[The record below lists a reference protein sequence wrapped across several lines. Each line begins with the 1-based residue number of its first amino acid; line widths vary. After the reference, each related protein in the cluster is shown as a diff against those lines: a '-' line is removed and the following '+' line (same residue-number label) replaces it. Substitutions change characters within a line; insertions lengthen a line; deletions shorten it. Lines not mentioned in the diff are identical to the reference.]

1 MLEANEPRDLE
12 LMRRLSAGDED
23 AFLEFYRRH
32 QGGVYR
38 YALHMTGRPE
48 AADDVVQE
56 TFMTLIR
63 HAGKYDEGRGAP
75 AAFLY
80 GVARNHVR
88 KLQEKE
94 RRYVALPG
102 EEGGEFVLESDAA
115 RGHTNG
121 NGRYAAA
128 SSGTGS
134 VLQGL
139 EKTEAIL
146 MLRDAVLTLPLHY
159 REAVTLC
166 DLQGKSYE
174 DAAALLACP
183 VGTVRSRLNRAR
195 SILLEK
201 LRPRRTGAGALRA
214 QLGDKP

>member
-94 RRYVALPG
+94 RRYVSLPG
-102 EEGGEFVLESDAA
+102 EECGEFVLEKSAA
-115 RGHTNG
+115 RSQSNG
-121 NGRYAAA
+121 NERYAVAP
-128 SSGTGS
+128 SGTGS

-139 EKTEAIL
+139 EEEETIL
-146 MLRDAVLTLPLHY
+146 MLRDAILTLPLHY
-159 REAVTLC
+159 REPVTLC

-201 LRPRRTGAGALRA
+201 LRPRRTETRALRA
-214 QLGDKP
+214 QLGGKP

>member
-32 QGGVYR
+32 QGGVFR

-63 HAGKYDEGRGAP
+63 HAGKYDEERGAP
-75 AAFLY
+75 GAFLY

-102 EEGGEFVLESDAA
+102 DEGGEYMLESDAA
-115 RGHTNG
+115 HGHSNG

-128 SSGTGS
+128 PSGTES

-139 EKTEAIL
+139 EKEETIL

-159 REAVTLC
+159 REPVTLC

-201 LRPRRTGAGALRA
+201 LRPRQTDTRALRA
-214 QLGDKP
+214 QLGGKP

>member
-1 MLEANEPRDLE
+1 MPDANEPRDLE
-12 LMRRLSAGDED
+12 LMRRLSAGDEN
-23 AFLEFYRRH
+23 AFMEFYRRH

-63 HAGKYDEGRGAP
+63 HAGKYDERRGAP

-94 RRYVALPG
+94 RRYVSLPG
-102 EEGGEFVLESDAA
+102 EEGGEYMLESEAA
-115 RGHTNG
+115 RSHSNG
-121 NGRYAAA
+121 NVRYAAA
-128 SSGTGS
+128 PSGTGS
-134 VLQGL
+134 VLQSL
-139 EKTEAIL
+139 ENEETVL

-159 REAVTLC
+159 REPVTLC

-201 LRPRRTGAGALRA
+201 LRPRRTGTGALRA

>member
-1 MLEANEPRDLE
+1 LE

-38 YALHMTGRPE
+38 YALHMAGRPE
-48 AADDVVQE
+48 VADDVVQE
-56 TFMTLIR
+56 TFLTLIR

-94 RRYVALPG
+94 RRYLAFPG
-102 EEGGEFVLESDAA
+102 EEGDEFGLEWTAV
-115 RGHTNG
+115 RGNSNG
-121 NGRYAAA
+121 NGLYASAP
-128 SSGTGS
+128 SGTGS

-139 EKTEAIL
+139 EKEEAIL
-146 MLRDAVLTLPLHY
+146 MLRDAILTLPLHY
-159 REAVTLC
+159 REPVTLC

-201 LRPRRTGAGALRA
+201 LRPRQTGTRALRA

>member
-1 MLEANEPRDLE
+1 MLDANEPRDLE

-56 TFMTLIR
+56 TFLTLIR
-63 HAGKYDEGRGAP
+63 QAGKYDEGRGAP

-88 KLQEKE
+88 KLQDKE
-94 RRYVALPG
+94 RRYVALSG
-102 EEGGEFVLESDAA
+102 EEGGEFVLESNAA
-115 RGHTNG
+115 RGDSNG
-121 NGRYAAA
+121 NGRYSAGP
-128 SSGTGS
+128 SGTGS

-139 EKTEAIL
+139 EKEETIL
-146 MLRDAVLTLPLHY
+146 MLRDAILTLPLHY
-159 REAVTLC
+159 REPVTLC

-174 DAAALLACP
+174 NAAALLACP

-201 LRPRRTGAGALRA
+201 LRPRQTGTRALRA

>member
-32 QGGVYR
+32 QGGVFR

-94 RRYVALPG
+94 RRYVALSG
-102 EEGGEFVLESDAA
+102 EEGGEFVLESSAA
-115 RGHTNG
+115 RGQSNG
-121 NGRYAAA
+121 NGQLAAA
-128 SSGTGS
+128 PSGTGS

-139 EKTEAIL
+139 EKEETIL
-146 MLRDAVLTLPLHY
+146 MLRDAILTLPLHY
-159 REAVTLC
+159 REPVTLC

-195 SILLEK
+195 SMLLEK
-201 LRPRRTGAGALRA
+201 LRPRRTGTRALRA
-214 QLGDKP
+214 QSGGKP

>member
-32 QGGVYR
+32 QGGVFR

-63 HAGKYDEGRGAP
+63 HAGKYDEERGAP
-75 AAFLY
+75 GAFLY

-102 EEGGEFVLESDAA
+102 DEGGEYMLESDAA
-115 RGHTNG
+115 HGHRNG
-121 NGRYAAA
+121 NGRYAEAP
-128 SSGTGS
+128 SGTGS

-139 EKTEAIL
+139 EKQETIL

-159 REAVTLC
+159 REPVTLC

-201 LRPRRTGAGALRA
+201 LRPRQTDTRALRA
-214 QLGDKP
+214 QLGGKP